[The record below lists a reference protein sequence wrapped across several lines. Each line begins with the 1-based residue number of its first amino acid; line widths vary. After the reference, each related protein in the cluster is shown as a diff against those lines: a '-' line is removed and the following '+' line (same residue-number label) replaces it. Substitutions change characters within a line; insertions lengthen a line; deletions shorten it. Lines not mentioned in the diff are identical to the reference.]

1 MRRNLRIAAFVA
13 ASLLW
18 GCAGSAKESAS
29 PPSASRAKSF
39 KGSARAMPS
48 SLSKKD
54 MEYARAFEARQMDQA
69 ASVSAEFEESPPPP
83 PPPVE
88 MIAAPSP
95 IMAPIGQKPTSPS
108 SPATPAVSARLI
120 AYQGWIQLTSLE
132 PDALLDSAERRVVA
146 LEGYVESRRGRHL
159 VLRVPVRRFE
169 ELFQSVKTLGK
180 VTSSRKSAEDVTE
193 AVESTDLELQLR
205 RTQLAKL
212 KSILQRET
220 KINERASLLQEIR
233 RVSEEIARLEAR
245 SALLRKRV
253 QLSTLELDATP
264 LQTPSARKVVPPP
277 SLYWITSL
285 FNESDPGRIY
295 WETKSNPLGA
305 TPEFVSTTPKGS
317 EDPVW
322 QAASADG
329 SVVASFSVPNRP
341 LGDARFWRSAI
352 SHYRGEEF
360 LAADTSSVAQWSVAR
375 LPPVQPDGS
384 VWWIAVRTTD
394 KRVEVVQARMSVASD
409 RQLGPAFRRM
419 LQESKP

>member
-1 MRRNLRIAAFVA
+1 MTMRRNLRIAAFVA

-18 GCAGSAKESAS
+18 GCAGSAKESSS
-29 PPSASRAKSF
+29 PPPPPPGKSF
-39 KGSARAMPS
+39 KGSARAVPS
-48 SLSKKD
+48 QNVVLGAAD
-54 MEYARAFEARQMDQA
+54 IAYAQAVESMRMDNA
-69 ASVSAEFEESPPPP
+69 TSASAEFEGPPPP
-83 PPPVE
+83 PPP
-88 MIAAPSP
+88 PLP
-95 IMAPIGQKPTSPS
+95 APILAPVGEKPS
-108 SPATPAVSARLI
+108 SPKSPGSPAVSARLI
-120 AYQGWIQLTSLE
+120 AYQGWIQLASLE

>member
-1 MRRNLRIAAFVA
+1 MRRNLRTAAFVA
-13 ASLLW
+13 VSLLW

-29 PPSASRAKSF
+29 PPPPPAYRANSF
-39 KGSARAMPS
+39 KGGARAMPS
-48 SLSKKD
+48 PVISLGAAD
-54 MEYARAFEARQMDQA
+54 LDYARAEEAILMDKGTSA
-69 ASVSAEFEESPPPP
+69 AAEFEGSAPPPP
-83 PPPVE
+83 SP
-88 MIAAPSP
+88 AP
-95 IMAPIGQKPTSPS
+95 IVAGIGQKPTSS
-108 SPATPAVSARLI
+108 GTPAVSARMI
-120 AYQGWIQLTSLE
+120 AYQGWIQLASLE
-132 PDALLDSAERRVVA
+132 PEALLDSAERRVVA
-146 LEGYVESRRGRHL
+146 LDGYVESRRGRHL
-159 VLRVPVRRFE
+159 VLRVPVHRFE
-169 ELFQSVKTLGK
+169 QLFQSVKTLGK
-180 VTSSRKSAEDVTE
+180 VISSRKSAEDVTE

-205 RTQLAKL
+205 RTQLSKL

-253 QLSTLELDATP
+253 QLSTLELDAVP
-264 LQTPSARKVVPPP
+264 LQTPTARKVVPPA
-277 SLYWITSL
+277 SMYWISSL
-285 FNESDPGRIY
+285 FNESNPGRIH
-295 WETKSNPLGA
+295 WDAKANPLGE
-305 TPEFVSTTPKGS
+305 TPEFVSTTAKGS

-329 SVVASFSVPNRP
+329 SVVASFSVANRP

-375 LPPVQPDGS
+375 LPPVQPDGA
-384 VWWIAVRTTD
+384 VWWIAVRAND
-394 KRVEVVQARMSVASD
+394 KRLEVVQARMSVASD